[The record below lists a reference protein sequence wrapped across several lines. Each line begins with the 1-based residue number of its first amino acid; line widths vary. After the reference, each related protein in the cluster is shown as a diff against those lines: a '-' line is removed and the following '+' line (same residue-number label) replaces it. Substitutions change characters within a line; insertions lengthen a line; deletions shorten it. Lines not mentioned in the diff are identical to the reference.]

1 MLAYTMLAQDKVV
14 QITNYLQQSLI
25 FLMFL
30 SDMDAQQIISNLVYL
45 LS

>member
-1 MLAYTMLAQDKVV
+1 MLAQDKVV
-14 QITNYLQQSLI
+14 QITNYLQQLLI